1 LPSSVSWLTLA
12 LPTWAKDHQECFFE
26 MTTFARHPWLMID
39 DGGRPTVTDRLT
51 DLTALHDTGVV
62 LVCIDVSQFH
72 DGLLDLDRVGFPRE
86 GEDLVRRCWASLKDA
101 PGWRM
106 VLVMTKNDRLGEQE
120 TWPVDTASQLEFLR
134 IERLTALADL
144 YRSSERVH
152 LLFVGRRD
160 GSTSGPPEIN
170 VGALHDILQTK

>member
-1 LPSSVSWLTLA
+1 
-12 LPTWAKDHQECFFE
+12 
-26 MTTFARHPWLMID
+26 
-39 DGGRPTVTDRLT
+39 
-51 DLTALHDTGVV
+51 VV